1 MVTFPVPGSSYRGP
15 APEFAR
21 FRATSP
27 VVRLPAA
34 GGGHCWVA
42 TTQDAVRAVL
52 DDVRF
57 SRAASYE
64 PGAPVFPGLFQAP
77 PGMIISLD
85 PPAHTRLRD
94 LVSQAFSVDR
104 VESMRPRIQQL
115 VGELLDRADDEA
127 RQGPVDLLGTFTF
140 PLAITAISELLGVP
154 AAERDTF
161 ARLIREFAAVDAPEV
176 AAAAGEQL
184 GEYMAALV
192 FGKLRAPGDDVL
204 SALTQVRIGD
214 DGLAVDE
221 LIGLGYTLLGAGGD
235 STACH
240 LASSVLTLLGHHRDG
255 WVRLGGH
262 PEEVPAAVEE
272 LLRWI
277 ALSTNDTTGL
287 PRIAAEDVALFGVT
301 IPKGDAVFVSTSS
314 ANRDETLF
322 ADPDVLDLSRTG
334 NAHVAFGH
342 GIHRCL
348 GAPLAR
354 IELTAAL
361 EELTRRFPAARLA
374 VPEEELRWQRADM
387 NHRLVELPVD
397 LHGKG
402 F

>member
-1 MVTFPVPGSSYRGP
+1 MVSFPVPGSSYRGP
-15 APEFAR
+15 APEFAG
-21 FRATSP
+21 FRASSP
-27 VVRLPAA
+27 VVRLPAN
-34 GGGHCWVA
+34 GGGHCWIV
-42 TTQDAVRAVL
+42 TTQDSVRVVL

-64 PGAPVFPGLFQAP
+64 PAAPTFPGLFQAP

-94 LVSQAFSVDR
+94 LVSQAFSADR
-104 VESMRPRIQQL
+104 IESMRPRIRQL
-115 VGELLDRADDEA
+115 VTELLDQADEEA
-127 RQGPVDLLGTFTF
+127 LEGPVDLLGKFTF
-140 PLAITAISELLGVP
+140 PLAIIAISDLLGVP
-154 AAERDTF
+154 AGDRDTF
-161 ARLIREFAAVDAPEV
+161 ARLIREFAAVDAPEL

-184 GEYMAALV
+184 GEFMAGLV
-192 FGKLRAPGDDVL
+192 FGKMAAPGDDVL
-204 SALTQVRIGD
+204 SALTEARIGD
-214 DGLAVDE
+214 DKLEVGE

-240 LASSVLTLLGHHRDG
+240 LASSVLTLLGHHRDT
-255 WVRLGGH
+255 WVRLGER

-277 ALSTNDTTGL
+277 TLSTNDTTGL
-287 PRIAAEDVALFGVT
+287 PRIATEDVTLFGVT
-301 IPKGDAVFVSTSS
+301 IPKGDAVFVSTNS

-322 ADPDVLDLSRTG
+322 TDPDTLDFTRTD
-334 NAHVAFGH
+334 NAHLAFGY

-354 IELTAAL
+354 IELTTAF

-374 VPEEELRWQRADM
+374 VAEEDLEWQRADM
-387 NHRLVELPVD
+387 NHRLVALPVD

>member
-1 MVTFPVPGSSYRGP
+1 MVSFPVPGSSYRGP
-15 APEFAR
+15 APEFAG
-21 FRATSP
+21 FRASSP
-27 VVRLPAA
+27 VVRLPAN
-34 GGGHCWVA
+34 GGGHCWIA
-42 TTQDAVRAVL
+42 TTQDAVRVVL

-64 PGAPVFPGLFQAP
+64 PAAPTFPGLFQAP

-94 LVSQAFSVDR
+94 LVSQAFSADR
-104 VESMRPRIQQL
+104 IESMRPRIEQL
-115 VGELLDRADDEA
+115 VAALLDQADEEA
-127 RQGPVDLLGTFTF
+127 LEGPVDLLGKFTF
-140 PLAITAISELLGVP
+140 PLAIIAISDLLGVP
-154 AAERDTF
+154 AGDRDTF
-161 ARLIREFAAVDAPEV
+161 ARLIREFAAVDAPEL

-184 GEYMAALV
+184 GEFMAGLV
-192 FGKLRAPGDDVL
+192 FGKMAAPGDDVL
-204 SALTQVRIGD
+204 SALTEARIGD
-214 DGLAVDE
+214 DKLEVGE

-240 LASSVLTLLGHHRDG
+240 LASSVLTLLGHHRDT
-255 WVRLGGH
+255 WVRLGER

-277 ALSTNDTTGL
+277 TLSTNDTTGL
-287 PRIAAEDVALFGVT
+287 PRIATEDVTLFGVT
-301 IPKGDAVFVSTSS
+301 IPKGDAVFVSTNS

-322 ADPDVLDLSRTG
+322 TDPDALDFTRTD
-334 NAHVAFGH
+334 NAHLAFGY

-354 IELTAAL
+354 IELTTAF

-374 VPEEELRWQRADM
+374 VAEEDLQWQQADM
-387 NHRLVELPVD
+387 NHRLVALPVD

>member
-1 MVTFPVPGSSYRGP
+1 MVSFPVPGSSYRGP
-15 APEFAR
+15 APEFAG
-21 FRATSP
+21 FRASSP
-27 VVRLPAA
+27 VVRLPAN
-34 GGGHCWVA
+34 GGGHCWIA
-42 TTQDAVRAVL
+42 TTQDSVRVVL

-64 PGAPVFPGLFQAP
+64 PTAPTFPGLFQAP

-104 VESMRPRIQQL
+104 IESMRPRIQQL
-115 VGELLDRADDEA
+115 VTELLDQADSEA
-127 RQGPVDLLGTFTF
+127 LEGPVDLLGRFTF
-140 PLAITAISELLGVP
+140 PLAIIAISDLLGVP
-154 AAERDTF
+154 AGDRDTF
-161 ARLIREFAAVDAPEV
+161 ARLIREFAAVDAPEL

-184 GEYMAALV
+184 GEFMAALV
-192 FGKLRAPGDDVL
+192 FGKMAAPGDDVL
-204 SALTQVRIGD
+204 SALTEARIGD
-214 DGLAVDE
+214 DKLEVGE

-240 LASSVLTLLGHHRDG
+240 LASSVLTLLGHHRDV
-255 WVRLGGH
+255 WVRLGER

-277 ALSTNDTTGL
+277 TLSTNDTTGL
-287 PRIAAEDVALFGVT
+287 PRIATEDVLLFGVT
-301 IPKGDAVFVSTSS
+301 IPKGDAVFVSTNS

-322 ADPDVLDLSRTG
+322 IDPDALDFARTD
-334 NAHVAFGH
+334 NAHLAFGY

-354 IELTAAL
+354 IELTTAF

-374 VPEEELRWQRADM
+374 VAEEELEWQKADM
-387 NHRLVELPVD
+387 NHRLVALPVD

>member
-1 MVTFPVPGSSYRGP
+1 MVSFPVPGSSYRGP
-15 APEFAR
+15 APEFAG
-21 FRATSP
+21 FRASSP
-27 VVRLPAA
+27 VVRLPAN
-34 GGGHCWVA
+34 GGGHCWIA
-42 TTQDAVRAVL
+42 TTQDSVRVVL

-57 SRAASYE
+57 SRAASYD
-64 PGAPVFPGLFQAP
+64 PAAPTFPGLFQAP

-104 VESMRPRIQQL
+104 IESMRPRIQQL
-115 VGELLDRADDEA
+115 VTELLDRADEEA
-127 RQGPVDLLGTFTF
+127 LEGPVDLLGRFTF
-140 PLAITAISELLGVP
+140 PLAIIAISDLLGVP
-154 AAERDTF
+154 AGDRDTF
-161 ARLIREFAAVDAPEV
+161 ARLIREFAAVDAPEL

-184 GEYMAALV
+184 GEFMAALV
-192 FGKLRAPGDDVL
+192 FGKMAAPGDDVL
-204 SALTQVRIGD
+204 SALTEARIGD
-214 DGLAVDE
+214 DKLEVGE

-240 LASSVLTLLGHHRDG
+240 LASSVLTLLGHHRDE
-255 WVRLGGH
+255 WVRLGER
-262 PEEVPAAVEE
+262 PDEVPAAVEE

-277 ALSTNDTTGL
+277 TLSTNDTTGM
-287 PRIAAEDVALFGVT
+287 PRIATEDVTLFGVT
-301 IPKGDAVFVSTSS
+301 IPKGDAVFVSTNS

-322 ADPDVLDLSRTG
+322 TDPDALDFTRTD
-334 NAHVAFGH
+334 NAHLAFGY

-354 IELTAAL
+354 IELTTAF

-374 VPEEELRWQRADM
+374 VAEEDLEWQGADM
-387 NHRLVELPVD
+387 NHRLVALPVD

>member
-1 MVTFPVPGSSYRGP
+1 MASFPVPGSSYRGP
-15 APEFAR
+15 APEFAG
-21 FRATSP
+21 FRATQP
-27 VVRLPAA
+27 LVRLPAT

-42 TTQDAVRAVL
+42 TTTESVRAVL

-64 PGAPVFPGLFQAP
+64 PDAPTFPGLFQAP

-94 LVSQAFSVDR
+94 LVTQAFSADR
-104 VESMRPRIQQL
+104 VEAMRPRVQQL
-115 VGELLDRADDEA
+115 VTDLLDRADEESLD
-127 RQGPVDLLGTFTF
+127 GPVDLLGKFTF
-140 PLAITAISELLGVP
+140 PLAVIAISDLLGVP
-154 AAERDTF
+154 AGERDTF
-161 ARLIREFAAVDAPEV
+161 ARLIREFAAVDAPET

-214 DGLAVDE
+214 DKLEVGE

-240 LASSVLTLLGHHRDG
+240 LASSVLTLLGHHRDV
-255 WVRLGGH
+255 WVRLGEH

-277 ALSTNDTTGL
+277 TLSTNDTTGL
-287 PRIAAEDVALFGVT
+287 PRIALEDVTLFGVT
-301 IPKGDAVFVSTSS
+301 VPKGEAVFVSTSS
-314 ANRDETLF
+314 ANRDSAVFT
-322 ADPDVLDLSRTG
+322 DPDTLDFGRG
-334 NAHVAFGH
+334 GEHIAFGH

-354 IELTAAL
+354 IELVTAL
-361 EELTRRFPAARLA
+361 RELTRRFPAARLA
-374 VPEEELRWQRADM
+374 VAEEALEWQRADM
-387 NHRLVELPVD
+387 NHRLVALPVD
-397 LHGKG
+397 LHGKWS
-402 F
+402 

>member
-1 MVTFPVPGSSYRGP
+1 MVSFPVPGSSYRGP

-21 FRATSP
+21 FRAERP
-27 VVRLPAA
+27 VVRVPAA
-34 GGGHCWVA
+34 GGGHCWIA
-42 TTQDAVRAVL
+42 TTHDSVRAVL

-64 PGAPVFPGLFQAP
+64 PAAPTFPGLFQAP

-85 PPAHTRLRD
+85 PPQHTRLRD
-94 LVSQAFSVDR
+94 LVSQAFSVGR
-104 VESMRPRIQQL
+104 VEAMRPRIQQL
-115 VGELLDRADDEA
+115 VSELLDRASEKA
-127 RQGPVDLLGTFTF
+127 LEGPVDLLGEFTF
-140 PLAITAISELLGVP
+140 PLAIIAISDLLGVP
-154 AAERDTF
+154 AADRDTF
-161 ARLIREFAAVDAPEV
+161 ARLIREFAAVDAPDV
-176 AAAAGEQL
+176 AAAAGQQL
-184 GEYMAALV
+184 GEFMAALV

-204 SALTQVRIGD
+204 SALTEVRIGED
-214 DGLAVDE
+214 RLEVDE

-240 LASSVLTLLGHHRDG
+240 LASSVLTLLGHHQDV
-255 WVRLGGH
+255 WVRLGEH

-277 ALSTNDTTGL
+277 TLSTNDTTGL
-287 PRIAAEDVALFGVT
+287 PRIALEDVSLFGVT
-301 IPKGDAVFVSTSS
+301 VPKGDAVFVSTNS
-314 ANRDETLF
+314 ANRDEAVFT
-322 ADPDVLDLSRTG
+322 DPDRLDFRRTG
-334 NAHVAFGH
+334 NEHLAFGH

-354 IELTAAL
+354 IELTAAF

-374 VPEEELRWQRADM
+374 VAEEDLEWQRADM
-387 NHRLVELPVD
+387 NHRLVALPVD